1 MSGTAPAITP
11 QDLDKNYAIIGVQGT
26 LGTADVKG
34 TSPTM
39 PIGVDEATGAMYV
52 KDLSGAAG
60 TTNVQ
65 ILGGTVNRVQTVG
78 TLELGTVTLTN
89 PTGTTVQFNNGTVDT
104 LRGGT
109 LSVLEN
115 GTVDTQ
121 LQQYTNGD
129 VNGTPK
135 GFLAMWR
142 QSGDN
147 SVQAVADDN
156 PIPTHVRLGTITKVE
171 GGTLGLVTTVTN
183 LSNGTI
189 QNSGTTTGVGVVSM
203 LSAGTVSMINAGT
216 LTSSG
221 TTTGVGV
228 VSNLTSGSVRIT
240 VGTITTGTI
249 VNSGTT
255 TGVGVVSS
263 VTNIVSGTLLNSGT
277 TTGVGVV
284 SSLTNGSINV
294 TAGTVR
300 LNPNPTIHWM
310 PFGTITAG
318 TIGTLVAAPSAGSSI
333 LINSLDIS
341 MVSGTAEVLVSY
353 GLAATGNGVVNR
365 GNFGILGGLA
375 KTYSYPV
382 GGSVTGSALTYNI
395 LSGSGTVAYSI
406 SYAIQIP

>member
-1 MSGTAPAITP
+1 MSGTESQKTP

-26 LGTADVKG
+26 LGTADTKG

-203 LSAGTVSMINAGT
+203 LSAGTVNMINAGT
-216 LTSSG
+216 LTSLG
-221 TTTGVGV
+221 TVPGVGV
-228 VSNLTSGSVRIT
+228 VTTVSNLSNGSVRMT
-240 VGTITTGTI
+240 VGTIAA
-249 VNSGTT
+249 
-255 TGVGVVSS
+255 
-263 VTNIVSGTLLNSGT
+263 
-277 TTGVGVV
+277 
-284 SSLTNGSINV
+284 GSIVV
-294 TAGTVR
+294 TAGTQRVGTLNTGTINTGTINTGTINAGTINAGTVR
-300 LNPNPTIHWM
+300 INPNPTIHWM
-310 PFGTITAG
+310 PFGTTTTG
-318 TIGTLVAAPSAGSSI
+318 TIGTLVAAPSAGSAI
-333 LINSLDIS
+333 LLNSLDIS
-341 MVSGTAEVLVSY
+341 LQSGTAEVLVSY
-353 GLAATGNGVVNR
+353 GLVTTGNGVVTR
-365 GNFGILGGLA
+365 GNFGVLGGLA
-375 KTYSYPV
+375 KTYASPI
-382 GGSVTGSALTYNI
+382 GGSITGSALTYNI
-395 LSGSGTVAYSI
+395 LSGSGTVSYSI
-406 SYAIQIP
+406 SYAVQVP

>member
-1 MSGTAPAITP
+1 MSGTESQKTP

-26 LGTADVKG
+26 LGTADTKG

-65 ILGGTVNRVQTVG
+65 VLGGTVNRVQTVG
-78 TLELGTVTLTN
+78 ALELGTVTLTN

-216 LTSSG
+216 LTSLG
-221 TTTGVGV
+221 TVPGVGV
-228 VSNLTSGSVRIT
+228 VTTVSNLSNGTVRVT
-240 VGTITTGTI
+240 VGTIAA
-249 VNSGTT
+249 
-255 TGVGVVSS
+255 
-263 VTNIVSGTLLNSGT
+263 
-277 TTGVGVV
+277 
-284 SSLTNGSINV
+284 GSIVV
-294 TAGTVR
+294 TAGTQRVGTLNTGTINTGTINTGTINAGTINAGTVR
-300 LNPNPTIHWM
+300 INPNPTIHWM
-310 PFGTITAG
+310 PFGTTTTG
-318 TIGTLVAAPSAGSSI
+318 TIGTLVAAPSAGSAI
-333 LINSLDIS
+333 LLNSLDIS
-341 MVSGTAEVLVSY
+341 LQSGTAEVLVSY
-353 GLAATGNGVVNR
+353 GLVTTGNGVVTR
-365 GNFGILGGLA
+365 GNFGVLGGLA
-375 KTYSYPV
+375 KTYASPI
-382 GGSVTGSALTYNI
+382 GGSITGSALTYNI
-395 LSGSGTVAYSI
+395 LSGSGTVSYSI
-406 SYAIQIP
+406 SYAVQVP